1 MALSP
6 QHSVFPVVDSRF
18 TVHGLRFTAPLN
30 SILLAL
36 LCLAITACGTT
47 AQTGKIL
54 FDDPRGTVSLQ
65 TISDQSIQANH
76 PIDLEPALIAQVLSG
91 MEVQDQE
98 RGVQRLLAGSSSP
111 VPVFSDDQIQ
121 FLAPL
126 LAEALRNAA
135 PNQSI
140 EYLVRTT
147 YEGSLLESAV
157 TETTAGSL
165 YAYGRS
171 LYMTLSQYRYSPS
184 RANLNISETAYR
196 VSRTDSSGLRSR
208 ILLFTPSSAQRSDA
222 LNPEAGRKSTDRF
235 LAIDYQLLQ
244 QVPPSAA
251 TAGKTAPLMER
262 SAPMSEPSAGTGT
275 SGTSAQSTDALT
287 QEVETLKKQLESI
300 QKQLGSQK
308 QKK

>member
-6 QHSVFPVVDSRF
+6 QHSARRLPCK
-18 TVHGLRFTAPLN
+18 T
-30 SILLAL
+30 SIFLVL
-36 LCLAITACGTT
+36 LCVVVAACSTT
-47 AQTGKIL
+47 GQSGKII
-54 FDDPRGTVSLQ
+54 FEDPRGSVTLQ
-65 TISDQSIQANH
+65 TISDRSIQATH
-76 PIDLEPALIAQVLSG
+76 PINLEPALLAKVLSG

-98 RGVQRLLAGSSSP
+98 RGVQKLLAGSSSP
-111 VPVFSDDQIQ
+111 VPVFSEDQIQ

-126 LAEALRNAA
+126 LAEALRNAS

-157 TETTAGSL
+157 TETTAGSF

-184 RANLNISETAYR
+184 QANLNISETAYR
-196 VSRTDSSGLRSR
+196 MSRTDSSGLRSR

-222 LNPEAGRKSTDRF
+222 LNPESGGKSTDRF

-244 QVPPSAA
+244 QMHPTAA
-251 TAGKTAPLMER
+251 TTGRT
-262 SAPMSEPSAGTGT
+262 APMSESSVGTSS
-275 SGTSAQSTDALT
+275 SGTSAQTTDALA

-300 QKQLGSQK
+300 QKQIGNQK
-308 QKK
+308 QQRK